1 MGVHSTLFLSTVSV
15 LTYRCQTY
23 VLKAHVLAG
32 HPAPIEG
39 VDYACLTREEIEQRR
54 SEEGGADAKAYT
66 SIVMDLLDA

>member
-1 MGVHSTLFLSTVSV
+1 MSV

-39 VDYACLTREEIEQRR
+39 VDYAWLTREEIELRL